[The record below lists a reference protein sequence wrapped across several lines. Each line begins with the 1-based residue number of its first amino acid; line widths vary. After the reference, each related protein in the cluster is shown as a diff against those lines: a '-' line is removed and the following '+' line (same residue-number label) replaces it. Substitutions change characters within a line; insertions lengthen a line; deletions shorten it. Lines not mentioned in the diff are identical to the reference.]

1 MKDHITISELA
12 RLMSVSHHQIRYFE
26 EKGVLPPAY
35 IDNNGYRMYGM
46 EQMYRLAHI
55 LLLRKLGE
63 PVQSIKN
70 CMDHY
75 TEEQYERL
83 LERAVE
89 NIDAE
94 MQRLEETKRFIA
106 KVISEHKSSRQQT
119 DRFSM
124 KQKQAVSLMEWL
136 RFDVHEYAE
145 GISAKR
151 LAERGREVGNLFEQD
166 IHYLF
171 DESNVLALCVESTE
185 PGTMTLPGGKY
196 LTIQKTVQA
205 EEELDALIARFYT
218 YASQHSLALSGPLV
232 LIERSYLSMFH
243 KNELVYE
250 LQALIRQDTGAG
262 H

>member
-12 RLMSVSHHQIRYFE
+12 RLMNVSHHQIRYFE
-26 EKGVLPPAY
+26 EKGILPPAY

-46 EQMYRLAHI
+46 EQVYRLSHI

-63 PVQSIKN
+63 PVPSIKN
-70 CMDHY
+70 CMDNY
-75 TEEQYERL
+75 KAEQYERL
-83 LERAVE
+83 LERAVD

-94 MQRLEETKRFIA
+94 MRRLEETKRFIA
-106 KVISEHKSSRQQT
+106 KVISEHNSSRQQM
-119 DRFSM
+119 DRFSV
-124 KQKQAVSLMEWL
+124 KQKQAVTLMEWL
-136 RFDVHEYAE
+136 RFEVHEYAE

-151 LAERGREVGNLFEQD
+151 LAERGQEVGNLFEQD

-171 DESNVLALCVESTE
+171 DESNVLTLCVESAE
-185 PGTMTLPGGKY
+185 PDAMTLPSGKY
-196 LTIQKTVQA
+196 LTIQKPVQA
-205 EEELDALIARFYT
+205 EDELDAIIARFYT
-218 YASQHSLALSGPLV
+218 YATQHSLSLSGPLV

-250 LQALIRQDTGAG
+250 LQALIRQDTEAG